1 MAPVYRALDGHTRL
15 RPVLVSTGQHADLLD
30 SAFSAFG
37 LTPRADLAVMTPGQ
51 SLAETASR
59 ILGRLPA
66 VLRAE
71 APAAVL
77 VQGDTTTA
85 FAAGLAAYY
94 ERIPVGHIEAG
105 LRTGDLDNP
114 FPEEANRQLVDRLCR
129 WCFAPTEASRDALL
143 LERIPAERVSVTGNT
158 GIDALL
164 QTLADLPPR
173 PPSDPFVLMT
183 LHRRESFGEPLADI
197 LDGLTAFLD
206 AEPTARV
213 VWPVHPNPD
222 VGKVADAKV
231 GGHPRVTRIPPQ
243 GYREF
248 AALMADCKLML
259 TDSGGVQ
266 EEAPSLGKRVLIARD
281 TTERPEA
288 VTTGQNRL
296 VGRTRLRIH
305 EELLRAWSEP
315 SFGGPIPV
323 ANPYGD
329 GRAGERLVAILD
341 RDLAGG
347 PTESTTPPR

>member
-1 MAPVYRALDGHTRL
+1 MAPVHRALDRHARL

-30 SAFSAFG
+30 TAFAAFD

-71 APAAVL
+71 APVAVL

-85 FAAGLAAYY
+85 FAAGLTAYY
-94 ERIPVGHIEAG
+94 ERIPVGHVEAG
-105 LRTGDLDNP
+105 LRTGDLDDP

-129 WCFAPTEASRDALL
+129 WCFAPTDASRDALL
-143 LERIPAERVSVTGNT
+143 REGIPAERVSVTGNT

-164 QTLADLPPR
+164 HTLPDLPPR
-173 PPSDPFVLMT
+173 PPADPYVLMT

-197 LDGLTAFLD
+197 LDGLTAFLA
-206 AEPTARV
+206 AESSARV

-222 VGKVADAKV
+222 VGKMADAKI
-231 GGHPRVTRIPPQ
+231 GGHPRITRVPPQ

-266 EEAPSLGKRVLIARD
+266 EEAPSLGKRVLVARD

-296 VGRTRLRIH
+296 VGRTKVGVAAALAA
-305 EELLRAWSEP
+305 AWSEP
-315 SFGGPIPV
+315 AYAGPSP
-323 ANPYGD
+323 APNPYGD
-329 GRAGERLVAILD
+329 GAAGERIVATLD
-341 RDLAGG
+341 RDLAG
-347 PTESTTPPR
+347 P